1 LTKAFGSRR
10 VRHVAVNGLTFEV
23 PAGGAVALVGE
34 SGCGKTTTL
43 RMAVGLERPDSGT
56 IEIGEGG
63 RPLQESFG
71 IRNWSTDL
79 GRYDLGGRVLDVV
92 ATPRT

>member
-10 VRHVAVNGLTFEV
+10 VRHVAVNGLTLEV

-56 IEIGEGG
+56 VEIGEGG
-63 RPLQESFG
+63 RPQPSS
-71 IRNWSTDL
+71 RMP
-79 GRYDLGGRVLDVV
+79 
-92 ATPRT
+92 APR